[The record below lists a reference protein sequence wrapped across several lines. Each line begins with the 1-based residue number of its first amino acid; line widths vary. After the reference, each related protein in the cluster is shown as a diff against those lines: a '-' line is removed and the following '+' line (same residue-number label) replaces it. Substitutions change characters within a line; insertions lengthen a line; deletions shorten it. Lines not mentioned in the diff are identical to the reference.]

1 MPAPG
6 LTLRSSPPPPSFPGA
21 GGASLLHQP
30 GVQAMA
36 AGLVA
41 ANALAWL
48 WAGLAFHAAPVLLG
62 AAALAYTLGLR
73 HGMDAD
79 HLAAIDNVTRKLMQD
94 GQRPLAVGLWF
105 SLGHSTVVILA
116 TAALALAAGVFQ
128 RQLAAWRLIGGLA
141 GAAISALFLFAIAI
155 TNLFILR
162 ATYRAFRRA
171 RRGEAPGPDLFAQLS
186 AGRGLRSRIFGPL
199 FRFIAHSQRMY
210 WLGLLFGLGFDT
222 ASEIALL
229 ALSAAEA
236 AKGLPFWALLA
247 FPALF
252 TAGMALV
259 DTADG
264 MLMLGAYAWAFTR
277 PIRKLYYNLTVTA
290 ISILVALAVGAI
302 EVLGMWAA
310 AHPRGGDWPW
320 VRALNQHFAAL
331 GIMIVAIFIASW
343 LLAVA
348 LYRWRGWDHLATAPE
363 E

>member
-1 MPAPG
+1 
-6 LTLRSSPPPPSFPGA
+6 
-21 GGASLLHQP
+21 
-30 GVQAMA
+30 MA

-41 ANALAWL
+41 ANFLAWL
-48 WAGLAFHAAPVLLG
+48 WAGLAFHGAPVLLG

-94 GQRPLAVGLWF
+94 GQRPLSVGLWF
-105 SLGHSTVVILA
+105 SLGHSTVVIMA
-116 TAALALAAGVFQ
+116 TAALAFAASAFH
-128 RQLAAWRLIGGLA
+128 RQLAGWRLIGGLA
-141 GAAISALFLFAIAI
+141 GAAVSALFLFAIAMA
-155 TNLFILR
+155 NLFILR

-171 RRGEAPGPDLFAQLS
+171 RRGETPGPDLLAHLS
-186 AGRGLRSRIFGPL
+186 AGHGLRSRIFGPL
-199 FRFIAHSQRMY
+199 FRFIAHSRRMY

-264 MLMLGAYAWAFTR
+264 ILMLGAYAWAFTR

-290 ISILVALAVGAI
+290 ISVLVALAVGGI

-310 AHPRGGDWPW
+310 VRPRGGWPW
-320 VRALNQHFAAL
+320 VRAMNQHFAAL
-331 GIMIVAIFIASW
+331 GIMIVAIFVVSW
-343 LLAVA
+343 LLAAA
-348 LYRWRGWDHLATAPE
+348 LYRWRGWDHLPAPAE